1 MGDFSSLLK
10 TKHSKRKN
18 DTHVEQVYKQ
28 AKNSSA
34 DISLEDLQLLNIKE
48 LEEKN
53 SKNKID
59 TNLLDL
65 WGMLEMKSYVD
76 ALSGNTINPYFLTNQ
91 KLLPIKDLP
100 DYMNLLDEARILNLI
115 DIKFIKSFRLEG
127 ISFHNVFLVTY
138 EILDKH
144 NYFRP
149 YVTLLTLNDNNEFVE
164 FGYGYDTNDNG
175 NVELFISSYNYLVY
189 LTPRGTI
196 NSPLTGKAVKLK
208 VYDILTSEEV
218 YKLYLNSNK
227 EKEEL

>member
-1 MGDFSSLLK
+1 MGDFNSLLK

-28 AKNSSA
+28 AKNSSK
-34 DISLEDLQLLNIKE
+34 DISLEELQLLNIKE

-59 TNLLDL
+59 SNLLDL

-76 ALSGNTINPYFLTNQ
+76 ALSGNTINPYFLINQ

-175 NVELFISSYNYLVY
+175 NVELFISSYNYLVF
-189 LTPRGTI
+189 LTPKGTI
-196 NSPLTGKAVKLK
+196 HSPLSGKKTKLK
-208 VYDILTSEEV
+208 VFDILTFHEIL
-218 YKLYLNSNK
+218 KLYK
-227 EKEEL
+227 KDAR